1 MTASQPETSNFQT
14 SNDLSDSCQT
24 IKPFPSFSRS
34 SAIWISFLPIL
45 ETGHGLSLR
54 TFQFPFSHLSVFS
67 SSPFPVFPSSRFPR
81 PFFFQSPHAIVPPS
95 NRPFVPS
102 WFHPIVRSCFR
113 SVATLVLSFRRAVV
127 QSFRRAVVPS
137 FFHPLVLF
145 PNSLFIF
152 DN

>member
-81 PFFFQSPHAIVPPS
+81 PFFLQSPHAIVPSS

-102 WFHPIVRSCFR
+102 WCHPIVPSFVLSPPSFFR
-113 SVATLVLSFRRAVV
+113 SVV

>member
-102 WFHPIVRSCFR
+102 WCHPIVPSFVRTFVLSPPSCSR
-113 SVATLVLSFRRAVV
+113 SVL
-127 QSFRRAVVPS
+127 QS